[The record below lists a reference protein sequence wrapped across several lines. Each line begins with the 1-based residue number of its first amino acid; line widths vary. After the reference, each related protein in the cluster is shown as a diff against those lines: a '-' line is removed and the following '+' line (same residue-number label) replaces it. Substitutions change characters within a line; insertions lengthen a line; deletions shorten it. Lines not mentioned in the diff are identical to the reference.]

1 MNTDIQHKDTT
12 T

>member
-1 MNTDIQHKDTT
+1 MNIDIQHKDTT